1 MHHLSN
7 PVPQPAG
14 PVHLGRPIDLHGV
27 ALPLSDRLL
36 VVAPN
41 GMVVALDPGGRHLWE
56 ALEAGCTEDDLVDA
70 SVRHGKVSSDVARS
84 NVARALASW
93 RALGLI
99 NATAGEVASAPFAPP
114 LVARP
119 QGRTPELD
127 AVYLTGDR
135 PVRVRCD
142 DHVLAGVIEAA
153 CRTCRAGPPADGLAT
168 VDVIEQEGWF
178 TVRADDAVLARAD
191 ERTANRALARHWC
204 LTALLESARRP
215 RRWLGILHASAVA
228 ADGRCVVFPGAKG
241 SGKST
246 LAAALVAAGAGLVTD
261 DYAPLEQAS
270 WLVWPVPYAPGI
282 KRGSWRA
289 LGRYYPDLQERP
301 VHELSGLH
309 IRYLE
314 LDAARM
320 APLNR
325 GLPVEALVFPRYK
338 PGAGLEQRP
347 ITAAEALAGLCHT
360 RSLLDRGPDQLAE
373 TIRWVELVP
382 AYRLIY
388 GDLERA
394 IERVLSLLGVK

>member
-1 MHHLSN
+1 VLQLGN

-14 PVHLGRPIDLHGV
+14 PVPLGHPIDLHGV

-36 VVAPN
+36 VVTPN
-41 GMVVALDPGGRHLWE
+41 GMVVALDAGGRRLWE
-56 ALEAGCTEDDLVDA
+56 ALEAGCSEDDLVEA
-70 SVRHGKVSSDVARS
+70 SVRHGNVSSDVARA
-84 NVARALASW
+84 NVSRALASW

-99 NATAGEVASAPFAPP
+99 NLTAGKVDPAPVAPP
-114 LVARP
+114 VAARP
-119 QGRTPELD
+119 CGRTPELD
-127 AVYLTGDR
+127 AVYLVGDR

-142 DHVLAGVIEAA
+142 DGVVAGVIEAA
-153 CRTCRAGPPADGLAT
+153 CRTCRVGPLEDGLAT
-168 VDVIEQEGWF
+168 VDVVEQEGWF
-178 TVRADDAVLARAD
+178 VVRADDAVLARAD
-191 ERTANRALARHWC
+191 DRTANRALARHWC
-204 LTALLESARRP
+204 LTGLLESARRP

-228 ADGRCVVFPGAKG
+228 ADGRCIVFPGARG

-246 LAAALVAAGAGLVTD
+246 LAAALVAAGATFVTD

-282 KRGSWRA
+282 KSGSWRV

-301 VHELSGLH
+301 VHELSDLH

-314 LDAARM
+314 LDAARRM
-320 APLNR
+320 PLDR
-325 GLPVEALVFPRYK
+325 GVAVEAVVFPRYR

-360 RSLLDRGPDQLAE
+360 RSLLDRDPDRLAE
-373 TIRWVELVP
+373 TIRWVESVP

>member
-1 MHHLSN
+1 
-7 PVPQPAG
+7 V
-14 PVHLGRPIDLHGV
+14 I
-27 ALPLSDRLL
+27 
-36 VVAPN
+36 APN
-41 GMVVALDPGGRHLWE
+41 GMVVALDAGGRQLWQ

-70 SVRHGKVSSDVARS
+70 SVRHGNVSSDVARS
-84 NVARALASW
+84 NVARTLASW

-99 NATAGEVASAPFAPP
+99 NPTAGKVDPAPLAPP
-114 LVARP
+114 VVARP
-119 QGRTPELD
+119 HGRAPELD
-127 AVYLTGDR
+127 AVYLVGDR

-142 DHVLAGVIEAA
+142 DDVLASVIEAA
-153 CRTCRAGPPADGLAT
+153 CRRCRVVPSEDGLAT

-178 TVRADDAVLARAD
+178 VVRADDAVLARAD
-191 ERTANRALARHWC
+191 GRTSIPALARHWC

-215 RRWLGILHASAVA
+215 GRWLGILHASAIA

-246 LAAALVAAGAGLVTD
+246 LAAALIAAGAEFVTD

-270 WLVWPVPYAPGI
+270 RLVWPVPYAPGI

-289 LGRYYPDLQERP
+289 LERYYPDLQERP

-320 APLNR
+320 VPLNR

-338 PGAGLEQRP
+338 PGAPLKQRR

-360 RSLLDRGPDQLAE
+360 RSILDRDPDKLAE
-373 TIRWVELVP
+373 TIRWVESVP

-394 IERVLSLLGVK
+394 IEQILSLLGVK

>member
-1 MHHLSN
+1 MHHPSK

-14 PVHLGRPIDLHGV
+14 PVHFGRPIDLHGV
-27 ALPLSDRLL
+27 ALPFSDRLL

-41 GMVVALDPGGRHLWE
+41 GMVVALDAGGRLLWE
-56 ALEAGCTEDDLVDA
+56 ALSAGYTEDDLVDA
-70 SVRHGKVSSDVARS
+70 SVRHGNVPSDVARS
-84 NVARALASW
+84 NVLRALASW

-99 NATAGEVASAPFAPP
+99 NATGSKAAPAPLP
-114 LVARP
+114 APIVARP

-127 AVYLTGDR
+127 AVYLVGDR

-142 DHVLAGVIEAA
+142 DDVLAGVIEAA
-153 CRTCRAGPPADGLAT
+153 CRTCRVGPGEDALAT

-178 TVRADDAVLARAD
+178 VVRAADAVLARAD
-191 ERTANRALARHWC
+191 ERTAIRALARHWC
-204 LTALLESARRP
+204 LTAMLESARRP
-215 RRWLGILHASAVA
+215 RRWLGILHASAIA
-228 ADGRCVVFPGAKG
+228 AHGRCVVFPGTRG

-246 LAAALVAAGAGLVTD
+246 LAAALVAAGAEFVTD

-282 KRGSWRA
+282 KRGSWRV
-289 LGRYYPDLQERP
+289 LGRYYSDLQEQP

-314 LDAARM
+314 LDAACRV
-320 APLNR
+320 PLHR
-325 GLPVEALVFPRYK
+325 GVPVEALVFPRYK
-338 PGAGLEQRP
+338 AGAGLEQRP

-360 RSLLDRGPDQLAE
+360 RSLLDRGPDKLAE
-373 TIRWVELVP
+373 TIRWVESVP

>member
-1 MHHLSN
+1 VHHLSN

-70 SVRHGKVSSDVARS
+70 CVRHGKVSSDVARS

-99 NATAGEVASAPFAPP
+99 NATAGELAFAPFAPA
-114 LVARP
+114 LGARP
-119 QGRTPELD
+119 QGRTPDLD

-142 DHVLAGVIEAA
+142 DQGLAGVIEAA
-153 CRTCRAGPPADGLAT
+153 CRTRRADLPADGLAT

-215 RRWLGILHASAVA
+215 RHWLGILHASAVA

-246 LAAALVAAGAGLVTD
+246 LAAALVAAGARLVTD

-289 LGRYYPDLQERP
+289 LARYYPDLHERP

-320 APLNR
+320 APLNP

-338 PGAGLEQRP
+338 AGAGLEQRP

-373 TIRWVELVP
+373 TIRWVESVP

-394 IERVLSLLGVK
+394 MERVLSVLGVK